1 MACTGTKS
9 VWKDKKE
16 TVNKATEVEYW
27 LNCLNMEYLQ
37 NTYSTNKTIKENM
50 KL

>member
-27 LNCLNMEYLQ
+27 LNCLNMDV
-37 NTYSTNKTIKENM
+37 TYSTNKTIKENL